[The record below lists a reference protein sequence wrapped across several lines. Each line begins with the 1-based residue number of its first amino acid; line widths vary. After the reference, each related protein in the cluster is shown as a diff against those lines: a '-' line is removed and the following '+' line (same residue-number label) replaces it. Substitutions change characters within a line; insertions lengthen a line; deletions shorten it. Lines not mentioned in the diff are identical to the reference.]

1 MVDSVFPKETLMAR
15 TSRLAFAL
23 LVVCTLPTAAAAQTA
38 ADTRAGI
45 KMTYDMVKDNLTKAA
60 AQAGDELYAFKPTA
74 DVRSMGQMLGHV
86 ANANYMICSLAAGE
100 KSPAKG
106 NAEQLT
112 AKADIQQA
120 LAGSFA
126 YCDSVWTT
134 IEGEK
139 GSEPVDVFGMKHTR
153 ASAMAFNA
161 AHDWE
166 HYGNIVTYMRLKGM
180 VPPSSQ
186 RGGGN

>member
-1 MVDSVFPKETLMAR
+1 MAR

-23 LVVCTLPTAAAAQTA
+23 FVVCTLPSAAAAQTA

-45 KMTYDMVKDNLTKAA
+45 KSTYDVVKGHLTNAA
-60 AQAGDELYAFKPTA
+60 EQTPEEHFSFKPTP
-74 DVRSMGQMLGHV
+74 DIRSLGQLFGHV
-86 ANANYMICSLAAGE
+86 ANANFMICSIATGE
-100 KSPAKG
+100 KSPATS

-112 AKADIQQA
+112 SKADLQKA
-120 LAGSFA
+120 LAASFA
-126 YCDSVWTT
+126 YCDAAWTKVA
-134 IEGEK
+134 GEK
-139 GSEPVDVFGMKHTR
+139 GSEPVELFGMKHTR
-153 ASAMAFNA
+153 ASALALNA

-166 HYGNIVTYMRLKGM
+166 HYGNIVTYMRLKGL

>member
-1 MVDSVFPKETLMAR
+1 MVR
-15 TSRLAFAL
+15 ISRVAIAL
-23 LVVCTLPTAAAAQTA
+23 FVVCALPSASAAQTA

-45 KMTYDMVKDNLTKAA
+45 RMTYDMVKANLTKAA
-60 AQAGDELYAFKPTA
+60 EQAGEDLYGFKPTPE
-74 DVRSMGQMLGHV
+74 VRSMGQLFGHI
-86 ANANYMICSLAAGE
+86 ANANYMICATAAGE
-100 KSPAKG
+100 KSPATG
-106 NAEQLT
+106 NAEQLKT
-112 AKADIQQA
+112 KAEIQKA

-126 YCDSVWTT
+126 YCDTVWTK
-134 IEGEK
+134 IDGEK
-139 GSEPVDVFGMKHTR
+139 GSEPVDLFGMKHTR

-166 HYGNIVTYMRLKGM
+166 HYGNLVTYMRLKGL

>member
-1 MVDSVFPKETLMAR
+1 MFSAR
-15 TSRLAFAL
+15 RAASAA
-23 LVVCTLPTAAAAQTA
+23 LVVLSCSSAAAAQTA

-45 KMTYDMVKDNLTKAA
+45 KSTYDVVKGHLTKAA
-60 AQAGDELYAFKPTA
+60 EQTAEAHFSFKPTP
-74 DVRSMGQMLGHV
+74 DVRSLGQLFGHV
-86 ANANYMICSLAAGE
+86 ANANYMICALAAGE
-100 KSPAKG
+100 KSPATG

-112 AKADIQQA
+112 AKADIQKA

-126 YCDSVWTT
+126 YCDTVWSK

-139 GSEPVDVFGMKHTR
+139 GSEAVEVFGMKHTR
-153 ASAMAFNA
+153 ASALAFNA

-166 HYGNIVTYMRLKGM
+166 HYGNIVTYLRLKGL

-186 RGGGN
+186 GRGGGN

>member
-1 MVDSVFPKETLMAR
+1 MVRA
-15 TSRLAFAL
+15 SRVLFAV
-23 LVVCTLPTAAAAQTA
+23 LVVCSFSSTAAAQTA

-45 KMTYDMVKDNLTKAA
+45 TSIYDIVKGHITNAA
-60 AQAGDELYAFKPTA
+60 EQTAEEHFAFKPTPE
-74 DVRSMGQMLGHV
+74 VRSLGQLFGHI
-86 ANANYMICSLAAGE
+86 ANANYMICSIAAGE
-100 KSPAKG
+100 TSPATG
-106 NAEQLT
+106 NAEQLSS
-112 AKADIQQA
+112 KADIQKA

-126 YCDSVWTT
+126 YCDSAWTK

-139 GSEPVDVFGMKHTR
+139 GSEPVELFGMKHTR
-153 ASAMAFNA
+153 ASALALNA

-166 HYGNIVTYMRLKGM
+166 HYGNIVTYMRLKGL

>member
-1 MVDSVFPKETLMAR
+1 MFSAR
-15 TSRLAFAL
+15 RAASAA
-23 LVVCTLPTAAAAQTA
+23 LVVLSLSAAAAAQTA

-45 KMTYDMVKDNLTKAA
+45 RMTYDMVKGNLLKSAEMAT
-60 AQAGDELYAFKPTA
+60 DEVYAFKPTP
-74 DVRSMGQMLGHV
+74 DVRSTGQLLGHV
-86 ANANYMICSLAAGE
+86 ADANYMICSLAAGE
-100 KSPAKG
+100 KSPATS

-112 AKADIQQA
+112 AKADIQKA

-126 YCDSVWTT
+126 YCDSVWSK

-139 GSEPVDVFGMKHTR
+139 GSEAVEVFGMKHTR

-166 HYGNIVTYMRLKGM
+166 HYGNLVTYLRLKGL

>member
-1 MVDSVFPKETLMAR
+1 MFR
-15 TSRLAFAL
+15 ISRVAIAL
-23 LVVCTLPTAAAAQTA
+23 LVLCSVPSAALAQTA

-45 KMTYDMVKDNLTKAA
+45 KGTYDIVKGNILKSAEMAT
-60 AQAGDELYAFKPTA
+60 DEIYAFKPTA
-74 DVRSMGQMLGHV
+74 DVRSTAQLLGHI
-86 ANANYMICSLAAGE
+86 ANANYMICSMAAGE
-100 KSPAKG
+100 KSPATS

-112 AKADIQQA
+112 AKADIQKA

-126 YCDSVWTT
+126 YCDTVWSK
-134 IEGEK
+134 IEGDK

-153 ASAMAFNA
+153 ASAMAFNT

-166 HYGNIVTYMRLKGM
+166 HYGNLVTYMRLKGM

>member
-1 MVDSVFPKETLMAR
+1 MYRACRV
-15 TSRLAFAL
+15 AFAA
-23 LVVCTLPTAAAAQTA
+23 LVVISLPSISAAQTA

-45 KMTYDMVKDNLTKAA
+45 KSMFDIVKGHLTKTAD
-60 AQAGDELYAFKPTA
+60 QASDELYGFKPTA
-74 DVRSMGQMLGHV
+74 DVRSLGQMLGHV

-100 KSPAKG
+100 KSPAAG

-112 AKADIQQA
+112 SKADIQKA

-126 YCDSVWTT
+126 YCDSVWSK

-139 GSEPVDVFGMKHTR
+139 GSEPVEIFGMKHTR
-153 ASAMAFNA
+153 ASAMALNS

-166 HYGNIVTYMRLKGM
+166 HYGNLVTYMRLKGM

-186 RGGGN
+186 GGGE

>member
-1 MVDSVFPKETLMAR
+1 MFRACRVAI
-15 TSRLAFAL
+15 AA
-23 LVVCTLPTAAAAQTA
+23 LVVISVPSIAAAQTP

-45 KMTYDMVKDNLTKAA
+45 KAMFDVVKGHLTKTAE
-60 AQAGDELYAFKPTA
+60 QASDELYTFKPTP
-74 DVRSMGQMLGHV
+74 DVRSLGQMLGHV

-100 KSPAKG
+100 KSPATS

-112 AKADIQQA
+112 AKADIQKA

-126 YCDSVWTT
+126 YCDSVWAK
-134 IEGEK
+134 IDGAK
-139 GSEPVDVFGMKHTR
+139 GSEPVELFGMKHTR
-153 ASAMAFNA
+153 ASAMALNS

-166 HYGNIVTYMRLKGM
+166 HYGNLVTYMRLKGM

-186 RGGGN
+186 GGGE

>member
-1 MVDSVFPKETLMAR
+1 M
-15 TSRLAFAL
+15 SRVLRVACAA
-23 LVVCTLPTAAAAQTA
+23 LVVLALPVSAGAQTA
-38 ADTRAGI
+38 ADTRAGL
-45 KMTYDMVKDNLTKAA
+45 KLSYDVVKGHLTKAA
-60 AQAGDELYAFKPTA
+60 EQTPEEHFSFKPTP
-74 DVRSMGQMLGHV
+74 DVRSLGQLFGHV

-100 KSPAKG
+100 KSPATG

-112 AKADIQQA
+112 AKADIQKA

-126 YCDSVWTT
+126 YCDTAWAK

-139 GSEPVDVFGMKHTR
+139 GSEPVEMFGMKLTR

-166 HYGNIVTYMRLKGM
+166 HYGNVVTYMRLKGM
-180 VPPSSQ
+180 IPPSSQ